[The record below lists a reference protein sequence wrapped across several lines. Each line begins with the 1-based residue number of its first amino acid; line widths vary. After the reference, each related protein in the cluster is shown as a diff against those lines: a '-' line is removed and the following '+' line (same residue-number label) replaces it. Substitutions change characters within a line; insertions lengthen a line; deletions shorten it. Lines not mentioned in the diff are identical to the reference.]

1 MDRTSTTVRVDTA
14 NHTGLP
20 DDLTA
25 NLRPSIDDAVRVQLT
40 RFTYPYSDIY
50 VVTRVVH
57 DTTDAFYTAVEA
69 MREKVNRRDPDTR
82 TYAMLRA
89 AIPDA
94 KFPGVLDVHHIITTR
109 TSADRTRETF
119 FANTA
124 TFTGSWED
132 GSVATIYTDGG
143 AIVTDNTATALEV
156 NDAATPAVTTMTL
169 TNHTTAYIPGTTY
182 LMITDSGDG
191 STTNATVPTF
201 TVTASLRA
209 YETVFICTA
218 KTNSAPQVPHEG
230 LEYSH
235 PNAFTGTL
243 MFGTFGEDGNGSWT
257 TENAAGVNVATG
269 TTIAPKYLY
278 RFPQNLAIRRL
289 EAAGG
294 TIHRIH
300 APMRTRFTKMLPNRL
315 YGPGVYQLHNYTA
328 SLDVMPVDLT
338 ATTVSASQTLL
349 VRGVASVAITAGGTG
364 YNSATITVNTFTNGT
379 NRELVWPTGYY
390 EAPQFEAII
399 TNGVVTGA
407 RVMKTGI
414 MLENDTLTLT
424 VLGDGSGATAA
435 VARYT
440 GKNEGVLVNLGGIF
454 FNGTRTPM
462 SVTPRTGILSKVTS
476 LPIDYAQ
483 TPEEA
488 YDDSAFFV
496 APTQDSEY
504 KSTVE
509 VDFITS
515 SMMVW
520 HDFPQPQSIRE
531 LKIRLDNGDAYN
543 GRLPYFFPMRQALS
557 RAGVNE
563 YGTSGSLAY
572 PHHHDYK
579 SVIMEFV
586 IHQTK
591 RHPTHPPL
599 PSTRSSRTS
608 QADRGGV
615 RDQWSEHYM
624 QTIPEEHAI
633 SGVEPQPVGPTGR
646 EGPGDRDTVHI
657 GPTSAMAI
665 QRQRIARQWGRGR
678 Y

>member
-1 MDRTSTTVRVDTA
+1 MDKTSTTVRVDTA
-14 NHTGLP
+14 HHAGLP

-25 NLRPSIDDAVRVQLT
+25 NLQPSIDDAVRVQLT

-57 DTTDAFYTAVEA
+57 DTADAFYTAVEN
-69 MREKVNRRDPDTR
+69 MREKVNRRNPDTR

-89 AIPDA
+89 ETPDV

-109 TSADRTRETF
+109 TAANRTRETF
-119 FANTA
+119 LKNTTA
-124 TFTGSWED
+124 LTGSWED
-132 GSVATIYTDGG
+132 GSVATIYADGG
-143 AIVTDNTATALEV
+143 SIVTSNTATALEV
-156 NDAATPAVTTMTL
+156 NDTDVPNVDTMAL
-169 TNHTTAYIPGTTY
+169 TNHTTAYSVGTY

-191 STTNATVPTF
+191 TTANAQVPSF
-201 TVTASLRA
+201 EITANLRA

-218 KTNSAPQVPHEG
+218 KADNVPQVPHEG

-243 MFGTFGEDGNGSWT
+243 MFGTFGEDGTGAWT
-257 TENAAGVNVATG
+257 TENAAGVNVDSGAS
-269 TTIAPKYLY
+269 IAPKYLY

-294 TIHRIH
+294 TLNRIH
-300 APMRTRFTKMLPNRL
+300 TPMRTRFTKMLPNRL
-315 YGPGVYQLHNYTA
+315 YGPGVYRLHNYTA
-328 SLDVMPVDLT
+328 SLDVMPVALT
-338 ATTVSASQTLL
+338 TAVGTEPQTLA
-349 VRGVASVAITAGGTG
+349 VKGVASVAITAGGTG
-364 YNSATITVNTFTNGT
+364 YTSATITVNVFTDGS
-379 NRELVWPTGYY
+379 NRELVWPAGYY
-390 EAPQFEAII
+390 EAPQFEAVI

-407 RVMKTGI
+407 RVLKTGI
-414 MLENDTLTLT
+414 MLEDDTLTLT
-424 VLGDGSGATAA
+424 VTGNGSGATAA

-440 GKNEGVLVNLGGIF
+440 GNNEGVLVSLGSIY

-462 SVTPRTGILSKVTS
+462 SVTPKTGILSKVTS

-483 TPEEA
+483 TPEET

-496 APTQDSEY
+496 APTQDAEY
-504 KSTVE
+504 TSTVE

-515 SMMVW
+515 SMIVW

-543 GRLPYFFPMRQALS
+543 GRLPYFFPMRHTLS
-557 RAGVNE
+557 RAGANE
-563 YGTSGSLAY
+563 YGSSGSLAY

-579 SVIMEFV
+579 SAVMEFV
-586 IHQTK
+586 IHQAK
-591 RHPTHPPL
+591 RHPTHPP
-599 PSTRSSRTS
+599 PPPTRSSRTS

-615 RDQWSEHYM
+615 RDRWSEHYM

-633 SGVEPQPVGPTGR
+633 PGAEPQPVGPTGVA
-646 EGPGDRDTVHI
+646 GPGARDTVHI

-665 QRQRIARQWGRGR
+665 QRQRLARQWGRGR